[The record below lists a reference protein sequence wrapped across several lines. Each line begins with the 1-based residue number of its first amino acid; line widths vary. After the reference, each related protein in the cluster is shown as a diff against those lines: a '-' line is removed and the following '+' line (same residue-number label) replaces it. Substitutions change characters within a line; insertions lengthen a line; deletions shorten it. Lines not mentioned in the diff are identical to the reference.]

1 MTPSSHP
8 DLAWLPATE
17 QLSLLASREV
27 SAVELLAL
35 YLARIDAH
43 NVALNAIVTIDADA
57 AHQAARDADDAMA
70 NGRNLGALHGLPIT
84 VKDSYETAGM
94 RTVCGRL
101 DLADYVPTQDAEA
114 VARLR
119 RAGAVIVGK
128 TNMPTGNQDVQ
139 SSNPVFGRTNN
150 PWDLSRTSGGS
161 AGGGAAATAAGLI
174 SFDFGSE
181 IAGSTRIPAHFCGL
195 FGHKVT
201 FGSVPLVGHIPNGPG
216 NPGRWGSADL
226 ACAGVQVRGARDIL
240 PALDATVGTLARDG
254 GFSYNLAA
262 ARATALKDF
271 RVAVWTEDPDCP
283 IDHDVRAAVD
293 LAVAALRDA
302 GATVV
307 IRPASIPVPDLA
319 TTHRVFEDLV
329 YGAFSIDRST
339 ISARSATG
347 LIARLISDPHGDAPR
362 VLRGTAQSHRHWLFA
377 DAARQEIREGWVR
390 FFDDFDV
397 LLLPVT
403 PTAAP
408 PHHGK
413 DHDRWGRRIDVD
425 GVQRSYW
432 DQVKWNAIANIAG
445 SPSTSM
451 PIMSTPT
458 GLPVGLQ
465 AMGPAGGDRTTV
477 EFAALLTEILGG
489 YRPPQ
494 VVSRIRGE
502 QRDRR

>member
-1 MTPSSHP
+1 MTHSSHS

-27 SAVELLAL
+27 SAVELLEL

-43 NVALNAIVTIDADA
+43 NEGLNAIVTVDAKA
-57 AHQAARDADDAMA
+57 AHRAAEMADQALAQ
-70 NGRNLGALHGLPIT
+70 GKTLGPLHGLPIT
-84 VKDSYETAGM
+84 MKDSYETAGM
-94 RTVCGRL
+94 RTTCGRP

-150 PWDLSRTSGGS
+150 PWDLTRTSGGS

-174 SFDFGSE
+174 GFDFGSE
-181 IAGSTRIPAHFCGL
+181 IGGSTRIPAHFCGL
-195 FGHKVT
+195 YGHKAT
-201 FGSVPLVGHIPNGPG
+201 WRSIPLIGHIPNGPG
-216 NPGRWGSADL
+216 DPGRWAESDL
-226 ACAGVQVRGARDIL
+226 ACAGVQVRDARDVL
-240 PALDATVGTLARDG
+240 PALHATVGPMPRDG
-254 GFSYNLAA
+254 GFSYTLAPP
-262 ARATALKDF
+262 RATALKDF
-271 RVAVWTEDPDCP
+271 RVAVWAEDPDCP
-283 IDHDVRAAVD
+283 IDDDVRAAVD

-302 GATVV
+302 GAAVV

-339 ISARSATG
+339 ISARSAAG
-347 LIARLISDPHGDAPR
+347 LVARLLTDLHGDAPR

-377 DAARQEIREGWVR
+377 DAARHSIREGWVR

-397 LLLPVT
+397 LLMPVT

-408 PHHGK
+408 PHHDK
-413 DHDRWGRRIDVD
+413 DHDRWGRRIDVA
-425 GVQRSYW
+425 GLKRSYW
-432 DQVKWNAIANIAG
+432 DQAKWNAVANIAG
-445 SPSTSM
+445 APATAMPVTSTAA
-451 PIMSTPT
+451 

-489 YRPPQ
+489 YRTPASYREAAASN
-494 VVSRIRGE
+494 V
-502 QRDRR
+502 